1 MASLIDLEKITQ
13 DIRLSSPF
21 DYASTPAASTCISRL
36 KLLLGSDPL
45 GRTYL
50 SLKDEISED
59 DIAPEEIVMDSSLPV
74 SGPANRLA
82 SVLHA
87 VAMRKAGVFSWNG
100 SNGQLYLDENPD
112 LEDILFTA
120 GLPVYC

>member
-1 MASLIDLEKITQ
+1 MASMIDLEKITQ

-87 VAMRKAGVFSWNG
+87 VAMRKAGVFAWNG
-100 SNGQLYLDENPD
+100 SSG
-112 LEDILFTA
+112 
-120 GLPVYC
+120 

>member
-21 DYASTPAASTCISRL
+21 DYASTPAASSCISRL
-36 KLLLGSDPL
+36 KLLLDTDSL
-45 GRTYL
+45 GRSYL
-50 SLKDEISED
+50 RIKETFTSED
-59 DIAPEEIVMDSSLPV
+59 RAPEEIVMDSSLPV

-100 SNGQLYLDENPD
+100 SSGQLYLDENPD